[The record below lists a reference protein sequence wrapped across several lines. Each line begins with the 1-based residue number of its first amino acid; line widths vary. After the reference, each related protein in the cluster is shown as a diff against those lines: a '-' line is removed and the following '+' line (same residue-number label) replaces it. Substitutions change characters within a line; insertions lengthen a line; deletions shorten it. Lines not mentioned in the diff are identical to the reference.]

1 MPRDVDPITLFDAAA
16 EALILVD
23 TTDAESTSQLVECL
37 KCIVEAFGPSTD
49 DAHPSR
55 AALQAALAFAEGDT
69 AALAD
74 VERHY
79 SAARVLIKTIGADN
93 PRSAE
98 TTSVAPAAA
107 PAEPMPLAGD
117 DDLLRDFAVRSAEHL
132 DDADERLL
140 ALERHPDD
148 PEAIDAVF
156 RAFHTI
162 KGMAGFLALDEVS
175 NHAHASENLLA
186 SARTS
191 GVAVTD
197 SEIQALFVAVDTMRA
212 LVACAAGITVTST
225 DAAPVGADAG
235 STAARTGSALLSAG
249 DEPARATELRAGTVR
264 VQENR
269 LDALLDAIGEMVIAE
284 SMVSASTRTDADAA
298 VLAMHVERLD
308 KITRE
313 LQHMATSLRM
323 VPLRATFRRLARLVR
338 DLAHKAGK
346 QVDFVTFGE
355 DTELDKT
362 VVDAIQ
368 DPLIHALRN
377 AIDHGVE
384 TPAERVA
391 AGKPETARV
400 ELRAY
405 HQGGAIYVEVT
416 DDGRGLNAEKILAKG
431 RALGLLG
438 ETEEPSEETLFGLV
452 FSAGFSTAETI
463 TDVSGRGVGMDVV
476 RRTIEQ
482 LRGRIRLESTSG
494 MGTTLAMRLPVTLAI
509 IDGMVCRVGNERYI
523 IPVLA
528 IQRSVRP
535 LAEDLT
541 TVAQRG
547 LMLSTDDG
555 LIPVVRLHELLG
567 VSNAETDATNA
578 VVVIIDEG
586 GQRAGLLVCELLGQQ
601 QTVIKPLGD
610 AIADQPGVTGAAIMP
625 DGLVGLILDGA
636 GLIRLA
642 HGKE

>member
-1 MPRDVDPITLFDAAA
+1 MTPEVNIDQLFDAAA

-23 TTDAESTSQLVECL
+23 PRDSESTAQLIERL
-37 KCIVEAFGPSTD
+37 SAIAEACGAEPGSD
-49 DAHPSR
+49 HACAVALGAAHRLATGDPEALAEIERTFSACRAEALVTVGLAEQSR
-55 AALQAALAFAEGDT
+55 AN
-69 AALAD
+69 AD
-74 VERHY
+74 A
-79 SAARVLIKTIGADN
+79 S
-93 PRSAE
+93 
-98 TTSVAPAAA
+98 TTV
-107 PAEPMPLAGD
+107 PAEMPLAGD

-140 ALERHPDD
+140 ALERRPDD
-148 PEAIDAVF
+148 SDAIDAVF

-162 KGMAGFLALDEVS
+162 KGMAGFLGLDDVS
-175 NHAHASENLLA
+175 EHAHSSENLLA
-186 SARTS
+186 SARVS
-191 GVAVTD
+191 GTAISLPEV
-197 SEIQALFVAVDTMRA
+197 QALFSAVDTMRE
-212 LVACAAGITVTST
+212 LVAQAAGLST
-225 DAAPVGADAG
+225 DRTERPRDAADPGA
-235 STAARTGSALLSAG
+235 SATFSEETQSADTDSVRG
-249 DEPARATELRAGTVR
+249 TELRAGTVR
-264 VQENR
+264 VQQDR

-284 SMVSASTRTDADAA
+284 SMVSASTRTGADATA
-298 VLAMHVERLD
+298 LEMHVERLD

-323 VPLRATFRRLARLVR
+323 VPMRATFRRMARLVR

-346 QVDFVTFGE
+346 QVDFVMYGE

-384 TPAERVA
+384 TPAERRA

-400 ELRAY
+400 ELRAH

-416 DDGRGLNAEKILAKG
+416 DDGRGLDTEKILAKG
-431 RALGLLG
+431 RALGLVG
-438 ETEEPSEETLFGLV
+438 ESEELSESAVFDLV
-452 FSAGFSTAETI
+452 YGAGFSTAETI

-476 RRTIEQ
+476 RRTVEQ
-482 LRGRIRLESTSG
+482 LRGRITLDSAAG
-494 MGTTLAMRLPVTLAI
+494 VGTTLAVRLPVTLAT
-509 IDGMVCRVGNERYI
+509 IDGMVCRIGSERYI

-535 LAEDLT
+535 LAEDLS

-547 LMLSTDDG
+547 LMMRTEEG

-567 VSNAETDATNA
+567 VSDAETDATNA

-642 HGKE
+642 HGKQ